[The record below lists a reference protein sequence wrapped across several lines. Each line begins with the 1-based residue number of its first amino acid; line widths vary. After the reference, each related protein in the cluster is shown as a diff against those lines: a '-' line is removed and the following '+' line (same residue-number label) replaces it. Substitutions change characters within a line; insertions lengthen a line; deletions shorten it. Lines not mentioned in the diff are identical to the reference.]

1 MLWMDMSLSEL
12 RELVMDREAWR
23 AAIHGVTK
31 SRTRLSNWTE
41 LNVMENV
48 CSVQTSLSKCATF
61 DWVLFEV
68 LSVHINIIK
77 LSGWEGGSGWGTHV
91 YPWLNHVNVWQKPS
105 QYCKVI
111 SLQLKKNRKGRTILI
126 NGRVNRSTH
135 IVGLSSKIHL
145 VQWLRLYLPMQVM
158 QIQSLVRQL
167 RSHMLCC
174 QKTKI

>member
-111 SLQLKKNRKGRTILI
+111 SLQLKKKIGKEELSWLMAGWIEALILLGFLQRYI
-126 NGRVNRSTH
+126 W
-135 IVGLSSKIHL
+135 SSG
-145 VQWLRLYLPMQVM
+145 
-158 QIQSLVRQL
+158 
-167 RSHMLCC
+167 
-174 QKTKI
+174 